1 VSFGELIDEEPPL
14 SRRERRRSRR
24 SKRRRFISFLAVLVS
39 LAVVGALVAGVY
51 YGGRAL
57 LGDLFAPAA
66 DYEGPGHGSVEVTIP
81 PGATLRS
88 IGSIL
93 VEADVVASQD
103 AFVNAAQ
110 AHPQGMSIQAGDYTL
125 MQQMP
130 AEDAVEAL
138 LGATTVLGRITI
150 PEGFRQEQIIERI
163 DAETEFTADEI
174 TAALE
179 SAPDLGL
186 PEFAEGNP
194 EGFLFPATYDIRAD
208 TSAESLVQAMFNRFS
223 RAADDVD
230 LIAAAEQRELSPLEA
245 VTVASIIQREVRRHE
260 DMPDVAQVI
269 YNRLAGAC
277 SAHGV
282 PAGLLQMD
290 STVHFAAGANDSVFT
305 SEEMRS
311 IDSPYNTYR
320 NPGLPPGPI
329 SAPGDDALSA
339 ALNPTEGDYCYFVT
353 VNLESG
359 ETKFAQTEADH
370 AANREELREWCRENE
385 C

>member
-1 VSFGELIDEEPPL
+1 MSFGELIDEEPPL
-14 SRRERRRSRR
+14 SRRERRRGRR
-24 SKRRRFISFLAVLVS
+24 SRRRRFVSFLAVLVS
-39 LAVVGALVAGVY
+39 LAVIGGLVAGVY
-51 YGGRAL
+51 FGGRAL

-66 DYEGPGHGSVEVTIP
+66 DYEGPGHGSVQVTIP

-93 VEADVVASQD
+93 VDADVVASQD
-103 AFVNAAQ
+103 AFVDAAQ

-125 MQQMP
+125 MQQMS
-130 AEDAVEAL
+130 AEDAVDAL
-138 LGATTVLGRITI
+138 LGATTVLGRVTI

-174 TAALE
+174 TAALDA
-179 SAPDLGL
+179 APELGL
-186 PEFAEGNP
+186 PDFAEGTT
-194 EGFLFPATYDIRAD
+194 EGFLFPATYDLRSD
-208 TSAESLVQAMFNRFS
+208 TTAESLVQAMFNRFS
-223 RAADDVD
+223 RTADDLD
-230 LIAAAEQRELSPLEA
+230 LVGGAESRELSPLEI
-245 VTVASIIQREVRRHE
+245 VTLASIIQREVRRDQ
-260 DMPDVAQVI
+260 DMADVAQVI
-269 YNRLAGAC
+269 YNRLGGAC

-282 PAGLLQMD
+282 PSGLLQMD

-329 SAPGDDALSA
+329 SAPGDDALNA

-353 VNLESG
+353 VDLESG
-359 ETKFAQTEADH
+359 ETKFAQTESEH
-370 AANREELREWCRENE
+370 AANRDELREWCRENS